1 MESIF
6 AGATCKPTT
15 RGPLSHAVSFQF
27 SLNQKLCWGD
37 EGEREIVCSEG
48 VKMVVVV
55 VVGGRGGAGGGR
67 ATFVHVPELP
77 LHSGQMDIT
86 TY

>member
-37 EGEREIVCSEG
+37 EGESKIVCSEG
-48 VKMVVVV
+48 VKMVV

>member
-27 SLNQKLCWGD
+27 SLNQKLCRGD
-37 EGEREIVCSEG
+37 EGERKIVCSEG
-48 VKMVVVV
+48 VKTVVVV
-55 VVGGRGGAGGGR
+55 VVGGGGR
-67 ATFVHVPELP
+67 VTFVDVPEP
-77 LHSGQMDIT
+77 PPCIQAR
-86 TY
+86 